1 MGWFDI
7 LKELTR
13 DEYGAVRPY
22 IRDELEEYKTIK
34 ERAKGRLRK
43 RLGRKPTKE
52 ELREELSNP
61 TSQYQYRNFPFLRP
75 GPMVGEKRKL
85 KPKPERFALFENI
98 KLYLES
104 QNITPTVMNI
114 LEELSDS
121 DKTNR
126 EKDINDIAEYL
137 RKHRS

>member
-1 MGWFDI
+1 MTWFDI

-22 IRDELEEYKTIK
+22 IRDELEEYRTRR
-34 ERAKGRLRK
+34 ERARNKLRA

-52 ELREELSNP
+52 ELQEELSNP
-61 TSQYQYRNFPFLRP
+61 TSYHRYSIRP
-75 GPMVGEKRKL
+75 GAIPGKEKL
-85 KPKPERFALFENI
+85 KPKPERFAIFENI

-126 EKDINDIAEYL
+126 EKDINDIGEYL
-137 RKHRS
+137 RKHR

>member
-22 IRDELEEYKTIK
+22 IRDELEEYKTRK

-52 ELREELSNP
+52 ELREELSRP
-61 TSQYQYRNFPFLRP
+61 TRLNYHSIRP
-75 GPMVGEKRKL
+75 GPMGEKRKL

-126 EKDINDIAEYL
+126 EKDINDIGEYL
-137 RKHRS
+137 RKHR

>member
-1 MGWFDI
+1 MIIMTWFDI
-7 LKELTR
+7 LKKLTR

-22 IRDELEEYKTIK
+22 IRDELEE
-34 ERAKGRLRK
+34 GRQEKKKARSRLVF
-43 RLGRKPTKE
+43 RLGRPPTDE
-52 ELREELSNP
+52 EIREELLNP
-61 TSQYQYRNFPFLRP
+61 TRSGRFTEVQYGQRYGRRR
-75 GPMVGEKRKL
+75 E
-85 KPKPERFALFENI
+85 PKPERFKLFDSI

-126 EKDINDIAEYL
+126 EKDINDIGEYL
-137 RKHRS
+137 RNQR